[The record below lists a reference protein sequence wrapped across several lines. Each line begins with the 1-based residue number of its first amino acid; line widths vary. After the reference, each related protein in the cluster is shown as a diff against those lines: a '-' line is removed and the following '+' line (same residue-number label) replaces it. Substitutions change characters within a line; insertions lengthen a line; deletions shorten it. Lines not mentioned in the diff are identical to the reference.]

1 MIDRDEAF
9 TIIKKYLKEK
19 DNIRRAVAVEAVL
32 RQLAKKLDK
41 DVDIWGIA
49 GLLHNLD
56 YEYTDREPE
65 KRGTVTAIL
74 LEGILSENI
83 INAIKAINYTHTDYI
98 PTTSL
103 DKILIATDA
112 VTDLIIKTSRLIPT
126 KKVHDLDINVL
137 AEKYLD
143 ENFEPS
149 INRSKIEL
157 CVDAGIEVKDF
168 LYISLETLKRVSMRV
183 GL

>member
-1 MIDRDEAF
+1 MISREEAF
-9 TIIKKYLKEK
+9 ILIKKYLKDK
-19 DNIRRAVAVEAVL
+19 DNIRKAVAVEAVL

-41 DVDIWGIA
+41 DVDLWGIA
-49 GLLHNLD
+49 GLVHNLD
-56 YEYTDREPE
+56 YEYTAREPE
-65 KRGTVTAIL
+65 KRGLVTAML
-74 LEGILSENI
+74 LDGIIPDVI
-83 INAIKAINYTHTDYI
+83 INAVKAINYTHTEYI
-98 PTTSL
+98 PTTAL

-112 VTDLIIKTSRLIPT
+112 VIDLIIKVSRGLPS
-126 KKVHDLDINVL
+126 KQVYDVDINFL

-143 ENFEPS
+143 EDFERG

-168 LYISLETLKRVSMRV
+168 LFISLEILKQVSKRI